1 MKDNRPSGGP
11 RVAVVGSLEAAL
23 GQRSSRSREL
33 ASWGVEV
40 GGSESVAD
48 GDVCV
53 DLP

>member
-11 RVAVVGSLEAAL
+11 RVAVAGSLEAASWAAGEL
-23 GQRSSRSREL
+23 GS
-33 ASWGVEV
+33 
-40 GGSESVAD
+40 GSGSVAD